1 MDLLLR
7 LRFYFNRMKAFI
19 FLAMLVFSAC
29 LQAEEDVQAM
39 AVIVSPH
46 LQVDKLKLTPNSL
59 KLIYLRKQLY
69 WPNGQR
75 VAPVNLDA
83 NHALR
88 TQFSQTVLGSLPK
101 QQIDYWNG
109 LYFNGVRPPRTVSSD
124 ESVIRY
130 IAETAGAIGYI
141 DVCHVDARVQPV
153 LWLVDDVLTNV
164 PPKTIDCKP

>member
-1 MDLLLR
+1 MW
-7 LRFYFNRMKAFI
+7 
-19 FLAMLVFSAC
+19 VFSAC
-29 LQAEEDVQAM
+29 LQAEESTKAI
-39 AVIVSPH
+39 AVIVSSH
-46 LQVDKLKLTPNSL
+46 VQVDKLKLTPNSL

-75 VAPVNLDA
+75 IEPVNLDA

-109 LYFNGVRPPRTVSSD
+109 LYFNGVRPPRTVSSG

-153 LWLVDDVLTNV
+153 LWLLDDALSTV